1 MAQRDF
7 RSFAPRLR
15 LFLELST
22 TLLKVGV
29 ARHDQQLHRVASGE
43 HRHIAA
49 GSRTATVS
57 LGLGVLPAERAALE
71 LCSTKHSGVR

>member
-7 RSFAPRLR
+7 RPFAPRLR

-22 TLLKVGV
+22 TLLKAGV
-29 ARHDQQLHRVASGE
+29 ARRDQQLDRAASGE

-49 GSRTATVS
+49 VSRTANISAWVCS
-57 LGLGVLPAERAALE
+57 QPSVLPWSCAPPNTVA
-71 LCSTKHSGVR
+71 